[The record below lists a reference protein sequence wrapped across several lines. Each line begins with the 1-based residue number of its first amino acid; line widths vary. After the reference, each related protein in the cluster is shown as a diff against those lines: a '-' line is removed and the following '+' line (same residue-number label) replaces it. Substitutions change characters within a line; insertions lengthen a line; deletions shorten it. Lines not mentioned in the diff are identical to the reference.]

1 MHFMVYAD
9 VPQSRKKRQSIVKN
23 INNTTAD
30 DLCPVPGSPGI
41 LGIPASGSGAKKPCL
56 EKKAVLT
63 VRSVVVIH
71 FG

>member
-30 DLCPVPGSPGI
+30 DLCPVPRIAENSGDSGI
-41 LGIPASGSGAKKPCL
+41 GKRHKKP
-56 EKKAVLT
+56 A
-63 VRSVVVIH
+63 
-71 FG
+71 